1 MNILGLRGS
10 EISQVRYSRGDVQRV
25 SPWLVFKPILMNI
38 FVNNLE
44 EGISNTVIKTQRAV
58 LWRML

>member
-1 MNILGLRGS
+1 M
-10 EISQVRYSRGDVQRV
+10 V
-25 SPWLVFKPILMNI
+25 SFKPILMNI

-58 LWRML
+58 LWRVLSRLGRAKDYKELRNIRLKV